1 MKRLLCLILS
11 IALALCCLTGC
22 ESEKPTVSVAYD
34 LSASPSNIDPQNASS
49 QGAMI
54 VLQHAMEG
62 LYRLDENGAAVPA
75 LAAETKIE
83 NDGRIYTFT
92 LSDDASWYYLDEQK
106 NEQTKPLTAHDFV
119 FAFRR
124 LLRAE
129 TRSPAATRFYCIK
142 NAEAVHTGA
151 LPEDAL
157 GVAAP
162 DDKTVQFTLNN
173 ANDAFLYLL
182 TTTYAFP
189 CNEEFFESTR
199 GRYGL
204 DKDTL
209 LSNGA
214 YRISFWDPADQ
225 IRLAK
230 NSRYPGA
237 GSLGADQVRLRI
249 TKAESD
255 RTDLERLLEETV
267 DAMLLPGDRAAAL
280 SSSEYAVTMLENEV
294 FGLLLN
300 QKNETLANENVRRAI
315 ALCFD
320 RTAYGK
326 KLPAHLKIADRLVPA
341 STALFGT
348 PYAGSAA
355 APALDIGKA
364 QNLYET
370 GLTELGKTSVNDL
383 TLLVNGEAEVDLT
396 AHFLQVSQL
405 LQRDLSMYIRIETVN
420 ASTFKS
426 RLASGNYD
434 IAAVSYSAADSS
446 VLTYLEPFLT
456 DSPSNTCG
464 YSDESVDAA
473 FGAVA
478 NANTAEEAAALCTSV
493 EQKLLNSGIFIPML
507 FSSDAFVTRVDTTG
521 ILYHASTGLPDFRN
535 TVFH

>member
-1 MKRLLCLILS
+1 MKRLLCLLLS
-11 IALALCCLTGC
+11 LVLTLCCLTGC
-22 ESEKPTVSVAYD
+22 ESEKTTVSVAYD

-54 VLQHAMEG
+54 ILQHVMEG
-62 LYRLDENGAAVPA
+62 LYRLDENGLPTPA
-75 LAAETKIE
+75 LAAAMKIE
-83 NDGRIYTFT
+83 NGEKTYTFT
-92 LSDDASWYYLDEQK
+92 LRSDAKWYYLDEQK
-106 NEQTKPLTAHDFV
+106 NEQTKPLTAQDFV

-124 LLRAE
+124 LMRAE
-129 TRSPAATRFYCIK
+129 TRSQAAARFYCIE

-151 LPEDAL
+151 MPEEEL
-157 GVAAP
+157 GVKAL
-162 DDKTVQFTLNN
+162 DDRTVQFTLNN

-182 TTTYAFP
+182 TTTYALP
-189 CNEEFFESTR
+189 CNEDFFESTR

-214 YRISFWDPADQ
+214 YRISFWDSSDQ

-230 NSRYPGA
+230 NSTYYGA
-237 GSLGADQVRLRI
+237 DAVCADQVRLRI

-255 RTDLERLLEETV
+255 RTDTERLSEETV

-280 SSSEYAVTMLENEV
+280 SSSDYAVTMLENEV

-300 QKNETLANENVRRAI
+300 QKNETLANENIRQAI

-320 RTAYGK
+320 RSAYEK

-348 PYAGSAA
+348 AYIADVSA
-355 APALDIGKA
+355 PDLDIETA
-364 QNLYET
+364 QQLYGT
-370 GLTELGKTSVNDL
+370 GLSELGKTAVNDL

-396 AHFLQVSQL
+396 PYFMQISQL
-405 LQRDLSMYIRIETVN
+405 LQRDLSMYIRVESVN

-446 VLTYLEPFLT
+446 VLTYLEPFIT
-456 DSPSNTCG
+456 DSSTNNNG
-464 YSDESVDAA
+464 NSDETIDTA
-473 FGAVA
+473 FNAIA
-478 NANTAEEAAALCTSV
+478 NAETVSEAAALCASI
-493 EQKLLNSGIFIPML
+493 EQKLLDGGAFIPML
-507 FSSDAFVTRVDTTG
+507 FASDAFVTRADTEG
-521 ILYHASTGLPDFRN
+521 ISYNAATGLPDFRY